1 MSWREWLARVQAG
14 GVGVLTWGP
23 MAPPLAAVRDSVGR
37 GVGRGWGGWWWD
49 VGVFVFSSSS
59 SESPLGS
66 PSSSSLGF
74 SLALS
79 LASSSALA
87 IDGML
92 VLVVALGVK
101 TPSLGSTS
109 SREGERRW
117 ATHLGW
123 VSPPL
128 PCRFTCWGGQSV
140 GELAGRGRVTHLGS
154 HPIPLGFFM
163 FIGAGAGVLIVVAN
177 QEG

>member
-1 MSWREWLARVQAG
+1 MSWQEWLARVRAG

-49 VGVFVFSSSS
+49 VGVFAFSSSS
-59 SESPLGS
+59 SGSPLGS
-66 PSSSSLGF
+66 PSSSPLGF
-74 SLALS
+74 SLASS
-79 LASSSALA
+79 LASSSALV

-140 GELAGRGRVTHLGS
+140 GELAGRGGLLTWV
-154 HPIPLGFFM
+154 PIPFPS
-163 FIGAGAGVLIVVAN
+163 
-177 QEG
+177 

>member
-1 MSWREWLARVQAG
+1 MSWQEWLARVRAG

-74 SLALS
+74 SLASS

-117 ATHLGW
+117 ATHL
-123 VSPPL
+123 
-128 PCRFTCWGGQSV
+128 PCQFTCWGGQSV
-140 GELAGRGRVTHLGS
+140 GELAGR
-154 HPIPLGFFM
+154 
-163 FIGAGAGVLIVVAN
+163 
-177 QEG
+177 